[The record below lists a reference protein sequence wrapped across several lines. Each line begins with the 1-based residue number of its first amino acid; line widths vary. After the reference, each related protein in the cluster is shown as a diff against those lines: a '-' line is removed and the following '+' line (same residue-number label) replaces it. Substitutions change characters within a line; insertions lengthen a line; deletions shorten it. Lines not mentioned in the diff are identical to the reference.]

1 MANNILTEAY
11 LELRAKLHRVAL
23 AMLKDDADAQD
34 AMQDAFC
41 NLWRAAPVA
50 SDAEAKAKLMVV
62 LRNVC
67 VNRLRKPQVL
77 SVDSA
82 GVEVADAPGQYEAPE
97 IQADRLLGV
106 LSPVQ
111 RQIVRMAIY
120 DNYEYDII
128 ALRMNMTVEAVR
140 MNMCRARKKMYET
153 YKTLK

>member
-41 NLWRAAPVA
+41 NLWKAAPVA
-50 SDAEAKAKLMVV
+50 NDAEAKAKLMVV

-67 VNRLRKPQVL
+67 VNRLRKPRVL
-77 SVDSA
+77 SVDASA
-82 GVEVADAPGQYEAPE
+82 IEMADSPGLYDTPE
-97 IQADRLLGV
+97 IPADKLLAS

-128 ALRMNMTVEAVR
+128 AFRMNMTVEAVR
-140 MNMCRARKKMYET
+140 MNMCRARRKMYET